1 MKEQWIDVVGF
12 EGLYKVSSLGKI
24 LDCSTL
30 EIKIGSKRPDGY
42 RSIRM
47 KKGGKVYNRY
57 VHRLVALHFISF
69 VPSCKNNYQVNH
81 KDQNKDN
88 NTIYNLEF
96 VSPKANANYGDRIN
110 RISETR
116 KKNGSIGGV
125 GKAVICQENGI
136 IYHSIMEAERQ
147 TGVKNTLI
155 SKCCKGYQK
164 TAGGFHWTY
173 A

>member
-1 MKEQWIDVVGF
+1 MKEQWTDIVGF
-12 EGLYKVSSLGKI
+12 EGLYKVSSLGRV
-24 LDCSTL
+24 LNCATL

-42 RSIRM
+42 RSIKL

-57 VHRLVALHFISF
+57 IHRLVALHFIHLA
-69 VPSCKNNYQVNH
+69 PPLETKYQVNH

-88 NTIYNLEF
+88 NSIYNLEF
-96 VSPKANANYGDRIN
+96 VSPKANANYGDRIS

-116 KKNGSIGGV
+116 KKNGSKGGV
-125 GKAVICQENGI
+125 GKSVICHENGI
-136 IYHSIMEAERQ
+136 IYPSIMEAERQ
-147 TGVKNTLI
+147 TGIKNTLI
-155 SKCCKGYQK
+155 SKCCKGYQR